1 MTRSLKHSIT
11 SAYFT
16 GSLIRR
22 EYCEG
27 KSSIIDIIVFTSI
40 KPPGYPW
47 LLVAPYVR
55 AIVFPNPELTGNLL
69 PNIVTALP
77 SKLTTTRV
85 SLEKKILIYGNDIK
99 LKTYEE
105 YNEDDIR
112 HYLLYLW
119 TMYLTAKRIHDPRSS
134 CKLLYEVLWFIT
146 TISKGPIEYSWINI
160 ALGHKTRCNEDIVKY
175 CLEVLL
181 CRHEC
186 RQPVKIANYAYSL
199 INQVSMDLFNRG
211 IDELS
216 WDIGYFTRTAPRFR
230 EANRG

>member
-1 MTRSLKHSIT
+1 MTRSLKHGIT
-11 SAYFT
+11 SIYFT
-16 GSLIRR
+16 GSLIRG

-27 KSSIIDIIVFTSI
+27 KSSIIDIIVFTSN

-55 AIVFPNPELTGNLL
+55 AIVFPNPELTNNLL

-85 SLEKKILIYGNDIK
+85 FLEKKVLINGNDIK
-99 LKTYEE
+99 LKAHKE

-119 TMYLTAKRIHDPRSS
+119 IMYLTAKRLHDPRLS

-146 TISKGPIEYSWINI
+146 AIDKEPIKYSWTNI
-160 ALGHKTRCNEDIVKY
+160 ALNHKAKCDEDIVKY

-181 CRHEC
+181 CKHEC
-186 RQPVKIANYAYSL
+186 RQPIKIANHAYTL
-199 INQVSMDLFNRG
+199 INQVSMNLFNRG

-216 WDIGYFTRTAPRFR
+216 WDISYFTKTASRFR
-230 EANRG
+230 EVNRT